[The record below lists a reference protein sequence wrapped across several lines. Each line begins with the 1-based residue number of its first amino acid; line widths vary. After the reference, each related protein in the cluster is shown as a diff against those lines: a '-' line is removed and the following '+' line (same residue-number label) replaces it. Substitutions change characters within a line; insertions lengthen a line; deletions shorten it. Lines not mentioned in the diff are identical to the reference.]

1 MVIGVRSWEL
11 LLPGAQSLKDKRAVL
26 TSLKD
31 RLHNQFN
38 VSAAETGQHD
48 LWQRAEVTVCLVPRI
63 GVMRTPCCRPWIASS
78 RRTPGCASWIPSA
91 NSADAIPR
99 RRSDASPFQL
109 CNALR

>member
-48 LWQRAEVTVCLVPRI
+48 LWQRAELTVCLVSTDRRHADSVLQTVDRVVEAHPGLRI
-63 GVMRTPCCRPWIASS
+63 LDTVSE
-78 RRTPGCASWIPSA
+78 
-91 NSADAIPR
+91 
-99 RRSDASPFQL
+99 FH
-109 CNALR
+109 